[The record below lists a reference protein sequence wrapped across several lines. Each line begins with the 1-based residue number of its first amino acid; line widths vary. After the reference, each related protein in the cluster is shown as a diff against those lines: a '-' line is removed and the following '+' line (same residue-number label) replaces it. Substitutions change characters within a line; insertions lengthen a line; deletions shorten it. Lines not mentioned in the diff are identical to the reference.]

1 MSRLNRALAI
11 VMGALSIAVMR
22 ASAQSPPPVDTSSH
36 SLPTVMV
43 TADRRLGI
51 LGTQTAIVDRV
62 SSADL
67 NRQPVQ
73 HLTDALHNIP
83 GVVVLHGGSMG
94 DQPRLIMRGFYGGG
108 ETEYAAVLLDGV
120 PLGALSSG
128 VVSWDVIPVPAV
140 REIEVV
146 RGSSSALYG
155 DAAVGG
161 VINILT
167 ISGVPTPLR
176 WRITGGSYGTVD
188 GSAAWSGP
196 VGKRTASLFGSRRH
210 TDGYRDH
217 EASDVGALGGSID
230 LHRSS
235 GSSVALSGLYHGNDG
250 DDPGPLSGDLLA
262 SSPRA
267 SSPFFRFDHRTSH
280 LGRATLSGWNDIGT
294 ASRFSGYLSGETVT
308 ADATRTLQLSP
319 DFSDTRARS
328 TRERRLLGSM
338 QLETESLP
346 TPWPQRFSAGMDL
359 SLGHLGSDYRPVLM
373 GGATEYAASPQPG
386 GVDVSGSGTRTA
398 AGWFASWEHRLAT
411 PVRFAMAGRFDEV
424 RDAYRATLP
433 APLERRTVTHRAFSP
448 KLGLNVSY
456 LNTARQVGNVYVS
469 TSRSF
474 KVATLDQLFDQRPIP
489 IPVPPYSVSVS
500 NPELRP
506 QQGTAVEAGLIQRA
520 MTGAGLT
527 LEGTLA
533 IYRQEMR
540 DELDFDVAQFRY
552 INVGRSLHRGLEI
565 GARLESEGGSNAFVN
580 LARQSVLARNGA
592 NAGRQLK
599 AVPRQV
605 ITSGVA
611 TRLPAWLQGS
621 LTFSDIRG
629 AFLDDANARR
639 LPSYTRVDTRVA
651 STGRS
656 VRFSV
661 DVLNIFNRSL
671 VSTGFPDPSGTDV
684 VYYQPAASRV
694 VMFGVMSTW

>member
-1 MSRLNRALAI
+1 
-11 VMGALSIAVMR
+11 
-22 ASAQSPPPVDTSSH
+22 
-36 SLPTVMV
+36 MV

-51 LGTQTAIVDRV
+51 LGTQTAMVDRV
-62 SSADL
+62 SSEDL

-73 HLTDALHNIP
+73 HLTEGLQSIP
-83 GVVVLHGGSMG
+83 GVVVLHAGAMD

-120 PLGALSSG
+120 PLGALGSG
-128 VVSWDVIPVPAV
+128 VVNWDVIPLPAV

-167 ISGVPTPLR
+167 ISGAPTPLR
-176 WRITGGSYGTVD
+176 WRIAGGAYGTVD
-188 GSAAWSGP
+188 GSAAWSGALR
-196 VGKRTASLFGSRRH
+196 KRAASLFGGRRH
-210 TDGYRDH
+210 TDGYREH
-217 EASDVGALGGSID
+217 EAGDTRTLGGSID
-230 LHRSS
+230 LHRSA
-235 GSSVALSGLYHGNDG
+235 GSYLSVSGLYHGDDG
-250 DDPGPLSGDLLA
+250 DDPGPLSGAVLA

-267 SSPFFRFDHRTSH
+267 SSPFFRFDHRASN
-280 LGRATLSGWNDIGT
+280 LGRMTLNGWNDIGKV
-294 ASRFSGYLSGETVT
+294 SRFSGYLSGESVT
-308 ADATRTLQLSP
+308 ANTTRTLQLSP
-319 DFSDTRARS
+319 EFADTKTRA

-338 QLETESLP
+338 QFETESLP
-346 TPWPQRFSAGMDL
+346 MAWPQSFSLGMDL

-373 GGATEYAASPQPG
+373 GGVAEYASPPQPG
-386 GVDVSGSGTRTA
+386 EVDVSGRGTRTA
-398 AGWFASWEHRLAT
+398 GGLFAHWEHRIAT
-411 PVRFAMAGRFDEV
+411 PLRFVMAARFDEV

-433 APLERRTVTHRAFSP
+433 ALLARTTVTHRAFSP

-456 LNTARQVGNVYVS
+456 LNTPRHVGNIYVS

-474 KVATLDQLFDQRPIP
+474 KAPTLDQLFDQRPIP
-489 IPVPPYSVSVS
+489 IPVPPYSVTVS

-506 QQGTAVEAGLIQRA
+506 QHGTAVEAGLNHRA
-520 MTGAGLT
+520 LAAAGLT
-527 LEGTLA
+527 LQTTLA
-533 IYRQEMR
+533 VYRQEMR
-540 DELDFDVAQFRY
+540 DELDFDLEQFRY

-565 GARLESEGGSNAFVN
+565 GARLESETGRGSNAFVT
-580 LARQSVLARNGA
+580 LTRQSVLAKNGA

-611 TRLPAWLQGS
+611 ARLPARLQAG
-621 LTFSDIRG
+621 LTISDIRG

-639 LPSYTRVDTRVA
+639 LPGYTRVDTRLE
-651 STGRS
+651 STGQTI
-656 VRFSV
+656 RFSV

-684 VYYQPAASRV
+684 VYYHPAAGRV
-694 VMFGVMSTW
+694 VLFGVMSAW

>member
-1 MSRLNRALAI
+1 M
-11 VMGALSIAVMR
+11 VMGALTIAVTR
-22 ASAQSPPPVDTSSH
+22 ASAQSPPAVDTLSH

-51 LGTQTAIVDRV
+51 LGTQTGMVDRV
-62 SSADL
+62 SSEEI

-73 HLTDALHNIP
+73 HLTDALPNIP
-83 GVVVLHGGSMG
+83 GVVVLHGGSLG

-120 PLGALSSG
+120 PLGALSTG
-128 VVSWDVIPVPAV
+128 VVSWDVIPLPAV

-167 ISGVPTPLR
+167 ISGSPTPLR
-176 WRITGGSYGTVD
+176 WRIAGGEYGTVD
-188 GSAAWSGP
+188 GSAAWSGL

-210 TDGYRDH
+210 SDGYRDR

-230 LHRSS
+230 LHHSS
-235 GSSVALSGLYHGNDG
+235 GSSLALSALYHGNDG

-267 SSPFFRFDHRTSH
+267 SSPFFRFDHRASH
-280 LGRATLSGWNDIGT
+280 LGRVTLNGWNAIGT

-308 ADATRTLQLSP
+308 ADATRTLQLAP
-319 DFSDTRARS
+319 DFGDTRTRS
-328 TRERRLLGSM
+328 TRERRFLGSM
-338 QLETESLP
+338 QLETECLP
-346 TPWPQRFSAGMDL
+346 TPWPQRFSVGMDL

-373 GGATEYAASPQPG
+373 GGPAEYAASPQPG
-386 GVDVSGSGTRTA
+386 EVDVSGKGTRTGT
-398 AGWFASWEHRLAT
+398 GWFAHWEHRLAT
-411 PVRFAMAGRFDEV
+411 PVRFVMAGRFDEV

-433 APLERRTVTHRAFSP
+433 APLARTTVTHRAFSP

-456 LNTARQVGNVYVS
+456 LNSARQVGNVYVS

-506 QQGTAVEAGLIQRA
+506 QRGTAVEAGLIQRA
-520 MTGAGLT
+520 MTGTGLT

-552 INVGRSLHRGLEI
+552 IKVVRSLPRDVEI
-565 GARLESEGGSNAFVN
+565 GKDLDTENASN
-580 LARQSVLARNGA
+580 S
-592 NAGRQLK
+592 
-599 AVPRQV
+599 
-605 ITSGVA
+605 
-611 TRLPAWLQGS
+611 
-621 LTFSDIRG
+621 
-629 AFLDDANARR
+629 FLN
-639 LPSYTRVDTRVA
+639 YTGHNV
-651 STGRS
+651 
-656 VRFSV
+656 F
-661 DVLNIFNRSL
+661 
-671 VSTGFPDPSGTDV
+671 
-684 VYYQPAASRV
+684 
-694 VMFGVMSTW
+694 

>member
-1 MSRLNRALAI
+1 M
-11 VMGALSIAVMR
+11 
-22 ASAQSPPPVDTSSH
+22 
-36 SLPTVMV
+36 
-43 TADRRLGI
+43 
-51 LGTQTAIVDRV
+51 VDRV
-62 SSADL
+62 SSEDI

-73 HLTDALHNIP
+73 HLTDALHNVP
-83 GVVVLHGGSMG
+83 GVVVIHGGSLG

-128 VVSWDVIPVPAV
+128 VVGWDVIPLPAV

-167 ISGVPTPLR
+167 ISGAPTPLR
-176 WRITGGSYGTVD
+176 WRIEGGDYGTVD

-196 VGKRTASLFGSRRH
+196 VGRRTASLFGSRRH
-210 TDGYRDH
+210 SDGYRDH

-230 LHRSS
+230 LHHSS
-235 GSSVALSGLYHGNDG
+235 GSSLALSGLYHGSDG

-262 SSPRA
+262 SPRA
-267 SSPFFRFDHRTSH
+267 SSPFFRFDHRGSH
-280 LGRATLSGWNDIGT
+280 LGRVTLNGWDDIGT
-294 ASRFSGYLSGETVT
+294 GSRFSGYLSGETVT
-308 ADATRTLQLSP
+308 ADATRTVQLAP
-319 DFSDTRARS
+319 DFGDTRTRS

-346 TPWPQRFSAGMDL
+346 TPWPQRFSVGMDV

-373 GGATEYAASPQPG
+373 GGAAEYASSPQPG
-386 GVDVSGSGTRTA
+386 DVDVSGSGSRTA
-398 AGWFASWEHRLAT
+398 AGWFAHWEHRIAN
-411 PVRFAMAGRFDEV
+411 PVRFVMAGRFDEV

-433 APLERRTVTHRAFSP
+433 APLARTTVTHRAFSP

-469 TSRSF
+469 ASRSF

-489 IPVPPYSVSVS
+489 IPDPPYSVTVS
-500 NPELRP
+500 NPDLRP
-506 QQGTAVEAGLIQRA
+506 QRGTAVEAGLIQRA
-520 MTGAGLT
+520 MTGTGLT

-552 INVGRSLHRGLEI
+552 INVGRSLHRGVEI
-565 GARLESEGGSNAFVN
+565 GTRLDSETGSNVFLN
-580 LARQSVLARNGA
+580 FTRQSVLAKNGA

-605 ITSGVA
+605 IASGVGA
-611 TRLPAWLQGS
+611 RLPARLQGS
-621 LTFSDIRG
+621 LTISDIRG

-639 LPSYTRVDTRVA
+639 LPSYTRVDTRVS

-684 VYYQPAASRV
+684 AYYQPAAGRV
-694 VMFGVMSTW
+694 VMFGVMSSW